1 MVQQYTRYG
10 VTPTVDLVKQNISQL
25 NHEHSLKRPLDS
37 VASPSD
43 VPIVG
48 AFTSNPSVPTPF
60 KRPCLESHEG
70 DRIQASEI
78 YSSPSTEG
86 PAVSEYSQRRAVA
99 STPTPTRNPLL
110 HLSHPRYNLPE
121 TLVKN
126 FASLGINSIYPWQSS
141 CLLGRGILAGE
152 QNLVYS
158 APTGGGKSL
167 IGDVRMLKRVIE
179 DPTKKAI
186 LVLPYVALVQEK
198 LQWLRKAVD
207 GVAKHVDLDRSS
219 QVSPSEHKWRKPYHQ
234 SSVRVAGFYG
244 GSKAFRAA
252 NWKDVDIAVCT
263 FEKVSASNAR
273 KTKIVLNVLQ
283 ANYLVNHA
291 IEQCTID
298 SLGAVVLDELH
309 MVDDFHRG
317 YLMELLATKLL
328 SLQCNV
334 QIIGMSATLSVRVTD
349 FWGRHPR

>member
-10 VTPTVDLVKQNISQL
+10 VTPTVDLVTQDISRL
-25 NHEHSLKRPLDS
+25 NHDYSLKRPLES
-37 VASPSD
+37 VPPRSD
-43 VPIVG
+43 VATVG
-48 AFTSNPSVPTPF
+48 AFTSNLSVPNPF
-60 KRPCLESHEG
+60 KRPCPESHEG
-70 DRIQASEI
+70 DRIEASKI
-78 YSSPSTEG
+78 YTTTNPSTEF

-167 IGDVRMLKRVIE
+167 IGDILMLKRVIE

-207 GVAKHVDLDRSS
+207 GVAKNVDRDSSS

-234 SSVRVAGFYG
+234 SSVRLAGFYG
-244 GSKAFRAA
+244 GSKGFRAA

-263 FEKVSASNAR
+263 FEKVLAANA
-273 KTKIVLNVLQ
+273 T
-283 ANYLVNHA
+283 
-291 IEQCTID
+291 
-298 SLGAVVLDELH
+298 
-309 MVDDFHRG
+309 
-317 YLMELLATKLL
+317 AT
-328 SLQCNV
+328 
-334 QIIGMSATLSVRVTD
+334 R
-349 FWGRHPR
+349 

>member
-10 VTPTVDLVKQNISQL
+10 VTPTIDLVKQNVTQL
-25 NHEHSLKRPLDS
+25 NQEHSLKRPLDGIS
-37 VASPSD
+37 SRSD
-43 VPIVG
+43 VATVG
-48 AFTSNPSVPTPF
+48 VVTSNLPVPTPF

-78 YSSPSTEG
+78 YNTTNPSTEF

-167 IGDVRMLKRVIE
+167 IGDVLMLKRVIE
-179 DPTKKAI
+179 NPTKKAI

-207 GVAKHVDLDRSS
+207 GVAKNVDLDSSS
-219 QVSPSEHKWRKPYHQ
+219 QVNQSEHQWRKPYQQ
-234 SSVRVAGFYG
+234 SSIRVAGFYG

-263 FEKVSASNAR
+263 FEKVSAPKAR
-273 KTKIVLNVLQ
+273 T
-283 ANYLVNHA
+283 
-291 IEQCTID
+291 
-298 SLGAVVLDELH
+298 
-309 MVDDFHRG
+309 
-317 YLMELLATKLL
+317 TKLVLKSHRRTTWSTTPL
-328 SLQCNV
+328 S
-334 QIIGMSATLSVRVTD
+334 SV
-349 FWGRHPR
+349 P